1 MPTAGSLTDQVAH
14 WSLLLCAAALGIIL
28 GETYQKPQAASAKLQ
43 ATSGKQQALD
53 IARIKDYIGYMLKK
67 DLEKIVGGLS
77 KPSKMPGPA
86 YNLPAYKCITGQ
98 KLAKVPGSVC
108 FGCYALKGRY
118 RFRPVKSAME
128 RRLEALK
135 DPGWV
140 DAMIQL
146 IKPHK
151 EFRWHD
157 SGDIQSLEHLQNIF
171 RVCRSTPGTKHW
183 LPTREAQILKR
194 VKVNEVPRNLVIRF
208 SSHMVDQG
216 PVSFWPWTSTV
227 TTDGQHSCPSSKQG
241 NKCLDCRACWDR
253 DIRNISY
260 GKH

>member
-1 MPTAGSLTDQVAH
+1 
-14 WSLLLCAAALGIIL
+14 
-28 GETYQKPQAASAKLQ
+28 
-43 ATSGKQQALD
+43 
-53 IARIKDYIGYMLKK
+53 MLKK

-171 RVCRSTPGTKHW
+171 RVCRSTPG
-183 LPTREAQILKR
+183 I
-194 VKVNEVPRNLVIRF
+194 

-253 DIRNISY
+253 GIRNISY